1 MHELDIVIVT
11 WNSAGDIGRCVRS
24 ISNSGTERTIR
35 VTVVDNASGDG
46 TAEAVEEAFSDVRL
60 IRNAENRGFAAAN
73 NQALRSSPAPYWMLL
88 NPDTEVTAGSIDAL
102 LTFMEEHPRAWA
114 SGPILVDADGTPQH
128 PGRKFPELSTLLWE
142 TLFLDRLFP
151 TSSVFGAHRG
161 LRRTPENPEQV
172 DFVHGAALVLRH
184 AVAEKVGLLDE
195 GFFMYF
201 EEVDWCQ
208 RIHAYGGECWVV
220 PSSRIIHHG
229 GVELG
234 HYDASR
240 LVHYHRSLLHYFAK
254 HRGRG
259 SQLLLRPLILL
270 RALIRI
276 LVWLVAPLV
285 RPDLQR
291 AARASLKGYAET
303 LRQLLVGG

>member
-1 MHELDIVIVT
+1 MHELDIVIIT
-11 WNSAGDIGRCVRS
+11 WNSVGDIGRCLRS
-24 ISNSGTERTIR
+24 ILNSATERTIR

-46 TAEAVEEAFSDVRL
+46 TADSVQNSFPDVRL

-102 LTFMEEHPRAWA
+102 LTFMDEHPRAWVA
-114 SGPILVDADGTPQH
+114 GPVLVDADGTPQH
-128 PGRKFPELSTLLWE
+128 PGRKFPSLSALLWE

-151 TSSVFGAHRG
+151 TSPVFGAHRG
-161 LRRTPENPEQV
+161 MGRIAEYPERL

-184 AVAEKVGLLDE
+184 ATAETVGLLDE
-195 GFFMYF
+195 GYFMYF

-208 RIHAYGGECWVV
+208 RIRARGGECWVV
-220 PSSRIIHHG
+220 PSSRIVHHG
-229 GVELG
+229 GIDLG
-234 HYDASR
+234 HYDANR
-240 LVHYHRSLLHYFAK
+240 LVYYHRSLLRYFAK
-254 HRGRG
+254 HRSRG
-259 SQLLLRPLILL
+259 SQLLLRPLIVL

-276 LVWLVAPLV
+276 VVWLVAPLV
-285 RPDLQR
+285 RPDLHR
-291 AARASLKGYAET
+291 AARSSLKGYAET